1 MKTFLYGGAACRP
14 RSILGLAAAFAVVT
28 ATAASASAAPLPGY
42 FNGGATAGRGDVS
55 LGVLSLVLQRLAAE
69 GCPCQG
75 TNGKALIGTV
85 GPANIPG
92 LLTVDATTASS
103 YAKRT
108 ATRAENKE
116 SATIA
121 GLSLLGGLITADGI
135 TAVANVNVSDTAFAL
150 STHGSGFTN
159 LVIAGQKIDPA
170 VKRNTII
177 PLAGIGNVTVFGV
190 THSGETNSDES
201 LSVNMLSVT
210 VTQTNTLNLPVGAT
224 LSIGSVTAGY
234 TRAQP
239 KVGVSGVGTVAD
251 ANLAA
256 GDVLLADL
264 GSLGNTSIG
273 KCTGTNGRTIKK
285 TVAAVN
291 GGSLVTLAGGS
302 STAFGGPT
310 DKKTTVAQT
319 TATVSGVSL
328 LGGLITAGT
337 LTAVANETA
346 VNKIVTASAAGS
358 TFGNLVIAG
367 VPVPLTV
374 PANTIVPLPLLG
386 QVVVNEQTVP
396 ANGRGPTVVNGLHIT
411 ITASN
416 ALGAPVGTDIVLAHA
431 TATAVPLAR

>member
-1 MKTFLYGGAACRP
+1 MKLFVYKSKRFHSSPVLALTSTI
-14 RSILGLAAAFAVVT
+14 SILLG
-28 ATAASASAAPLPGY
+28 TAAGAVAAPLPGY

-75 TNGKALIGTV
+75 TNGKALVGTV

-108 ATRAENKE
+108 ATRANNKE
-116 SATIA
+116 SVTIA

-135 TAVANVNVSDTAFAL
+135 TAVANVNVSDTDFAL

-159 LVIAGQKIDPA
+159 LVIGGQKIDPD
-170 VKRNTII
+170 VKHNTVI
-177 PLAGIGNVTVFGV
+177 PLAGIGKVTVFGV
-190 THSGETNSDES
+190 TKSGETNSDES
-201 LSVNMLSVT
+201 LSVNMLNLT
-210 VTQTNTLNLPVGAT
+210 VTQTNSLNLPVGAT

-256 GDVLLADL
+256 GDVLLTDL
-264 GSLGNTSIG
+264 GSLGDTSIG
-273 KCTGTNGRTIKK
+273 KCTGTNGKTIKK

-291 GGSLVTLAGGS
+291 GGGLVTLAGGS

-346 VNKIVTASAAGS
+346 VNKVVTASTAGS
-358 TFGNLVIAG
+358 TFGNLMIAG
-367 VPVPLTV
+367 VPIPLTV
-374 PANTIVPLPLLG
+374 PANTIVQLPLLG

-396 ANGRGPTVVNGLHIT
+396 AHGSGPTVVNGLHVT
-411 ITASN
+411 ITAPN